1 MKTVAAVVREIID
14 ESEIALSAL
23 QSGILNLSAFAKKI
37 REEVS
42 SRAGKPVT
50 TGSIVV
56 ALSRYEYDAKN
67 RAPLTPTVLIESIST
82 RSNLTELTF
91 ARTQTIRTRLKE
103 IHENTN
109 LLDAEI
115 LTVTSGVRE
124 VSLIVPST
132 LKNEVIAIFS
142 GTAPTLVLEE
152 LACLTVRF
160 PARYLHT
167 PNTIFTLLRPLA
179 LNRINIVEVV
189 STYTELSIIVAEE
202 DLQSAFTIF
211 SKLPTI

>member
-42 SRAGKPVT
+42 SRAGKSVT

-56 ALSRYEYDAKN
+56 ALSRYEYDAKK
-67 RAPLTPTVLIESIST
+67 RTPLTPTILIESIST
-82 RSNLTELTF
+82 RSNLSELTF

-115 LTVTSGVRE
+115 LTVTSGIRE

-132 LKNEVIAIFS
+132 LKNEVITIFS
-142 GTAPTLVLEE
+142 GTTPTLILEE

-189 STYTELSIIVAEE
+189 STYTELSIIVAEK

>member
-23 QSGILNLSAFAKKI
+23 QSGVLNLSAYAKKI
-37 REEVS
+37 QADVS
-42 SRAGKPVT
+42 KRAGKNVT

-56 ALSRYEYDAKN
+56 ALSRYEYDAKKKT
-67 RAPLTPTVLIESIST
+67 PLTPDVLVESIST
-82 RSNLTELTF
+82 RSNLTEVTF
-91 ARTQTIRTRLKE
+91 ARTQSIRARLKDV
-103 IHENTN
+103 HENKN
-109 LLDAEI
+109 LLEADI

-124 VSLIVPST
+124 VSLIVPTT
-132 LKNEVIAIFS
+132 LEKEVLEIFS
-142 GTAPTLVLEE
+142 DNEPTLILHD
-152 LACLTVRF
+152 LACLTIRF

-189 STYTELSIIVAEE
+189 STYTELSVVVAEQ
-202 DLQSAFTIF
+202 DLQSAFAIF
-211 SKLPTI
+211 SNLPTI

>member
-23 QSGILNLSAFAKKI
+23 QFGVLNLSAYAKKI
-37 REEVS
+37 QADVS
-42 SRAGKPVT
+42 KRAGKNVT

-56 ALSRYEYDAKN
+56 ALSRYEYDAKKKT
-67 RAPLTPTVLIESIST
+67 PLTPDVLVESIST
-82 RSNLTELTF
+82 RSNLTEVTF
-91 ARTQTIRTRLKE
+91 ARTQSIRARLKDV
-103 IHENTN
+103 HENKN
-109 LLDAEI
+109 LLEADI

-124 VSLIVPST
+124 VSLIVPTT
-132 LKNEVIAIFS
+132 LEKEVLEIFS
-142 GTAPTLVLEE
+142 DNEPTLILHD
-152 LACLTVRF
+152 LACLTIRF

-189 STYTELSIIVAEE
+189 STYTELSVVVAEQ
-202 DLQSAFTIF
+202 DLQSAFAIF
-211 SKLPTI
+211 SNLPTI

>member
-23 QSGILNLSAFAKKI
+23 QSGVLNLSAYAKKI
-37 REEVS
+37 QGDVS
-42 SRAGKPVT
+42 KRAGKNVT

-56 ALSRYEYDAKN
+56 ALSRYEYDAKKKT
-67 RAPLTPTVLIESIST
+67 PLTPDVLVESIST
-82 RSNLTELTF
+82 RSNLTEVTF
-91 ARTQTIRTRLKE
+91 ARTQSIRARLKDV
-103 IHENTN
+103 HENQN
-109 LLDAEI
+109 LLEADI

-124 VSLIVPST
+124 VSLTVPTT
-132 LKNEVIAIFS
+132 LEKEVLEIFS
-142 GTAPTLVLEE
+142 DNEPTLILHD
-152 LACLTVRF
+152 LACLTIRF

-189 STYTELSIIVAEE
+189 STYTELSVVVAEQ
-202 DLQSAFTIF
+202 DLQSAFAIF
-211 SKLPTI
+211 SNLPTI

>member
-23 QSGILNLSAFAKKI
+23 QSGVLNLSAYAKKI
-37 REEVS
+37 QADVS
-42 SRAGKPVT
+42 KRAGKNVT

-56 ALSRYEYDAKN
+56 ALSRYEYDAKKKT
-67 RAPLTPTVLIESIST
+67 PLTPDVLVESIST
-82 RSNLTELTF
+82 RSNLTEVTF
-91 ARTQTIRTRLKE
+91 ARTQSIRARLKD
-103 IHENTN
+103 IHENKN
-109 LLDAEI
+109 LLEADI

-124 VSLIVPST
+124 VSLIVPTT
-132 LKNEVIAIFS
+132 LANEVLEIFS
-142 GTAPTLVLEE
+142 DNEPTLILHD
-152 LACLTVRF
+152 LACLTIRF

-189 STYTELSIIVAEE
+189 STYTELSVVVAEQ
-202 DLQSAFTIF
+202 DLQSAFAIF
-211 SKLPTI
+211 SNLPTI